1 MFVEGF
7 RSPQRLRGI
16 LARYAER
23 GKAVVVAKMGTSEA
37 GRSAAVS
44 HTAHT
49 AGQPELYRALFDH
62 YGVYQATDVSD
73 LLDAAAALSCWGEIG
88 GRGVGI
94 ITGSGGAAVW
104 TAEACVAAGLA
115 VPELEAD
122 RQEAIF
128 ADLAY
133 YAAARNP
140 VDVTAG
146 GIDSLIKA
154 IGAVAASPR
163 IDAIGLIAIGPQLTD
178 AGHRATIREV
188 IDAAGKPCFAYAH
201 HPASAEQLDALAE
214 LRLPNFVTPHGL
226 ATGIKALSRYSEAA
240 ARLTAAQGTAAQGT
254 AASTAAA
261 WPGPLVPPPRSGTAP
276 VLCEFEVK
284 AWLRDS
290 EFPVP
295 RAGWP
300 GASTRRSRPPAR
312 WASRWRSRSRRPAWR
327 TRPTRAAW
335 PWGCGTRRNSERP
348 TSGSWRRRARATRR
362 APWSSGWRPAA
373 WR

>member
-1 MFVEGF
+1 M
-7 RSPQRLRGI
+7 
-16 LARYAER
+16 
-23 GKAVVVAKMGTSEA
+23 
-37 GRSAAVS
+37 
-44 HTAHT
+44 
-49 AGQPELYRALFDH
+49 
-62 YGVYQATDVSD
+62 
-73 LLDAAAALSCWGEIG
+73 LDAAAALSCWGDIG

-201 HPASAEQLDALAE
+201 HPASAEQLDALSE

-240 ARLTAAQGTAAQGT
+240 ARLKADGAAP
-254 AASTAAA
+254 A
-261 WPGPLVPPPRSGTAP
+261 WPGPLVPPPRSGTRGTTPVP

-284 AWLRDS
+284 AWLRAS
-290 EFPVP
+290 GFPVP
-295 RAGWP
+295 EGGLARERRRGGPDRPRGGLPAGRQGP
-300 GASTRRSRPPAR
+300 GAQPGAQGRRGRRGPGGAGRGGTQGGVPAGHGR
-312 WASRWRSRSRRPAWR
+312 GRRR
-327 TRPTRAAW
+327 LT
-335 PWGCGTRRNSERP
+335 
-348 TSGSWRRRARATRR
+348 RRAR
-362 APWSSGWRPAA
+362 WSSGWRPAA